1 MSRRKVKKKSKEEIG
16 KEFNDFLKKKGIND
30 NIWDF
35 LSDNWNV
42 SLVRSIGEAQ
52 TGYNVIGKHEDK
64 KVVER
69 IKQFLEGD
77 NYGSKVAALTILSRH
92 QGSIKKEKDG
102 VTKKKVEEADN
113 INPQESNRKI
123 KKDNLSKVSKPSVI
137 RRFTDAVRNT
147 FTKKKVGGKKRKTRK
162 RRRKRTK
169 KKRRRKSTKKKR
181 RKRRRK

>member
-1 MSRRKVKKKSKEEIG
+1 M
-16 KEFNDFLKKKGIND
+16 
-30 NIWDF
+30 
-35 LSDNWNV
+35 
-42 SLVRSIGEAQ
+42 
-52 TGYNVIGKHEDK
+52 
-64 KVVER
+64 
-69 IKQFLEGD
+69 EGD

-102 VTKKKVEEADN
+102 VTKKKVEEEDN